1 MKLISSFILCFIFI
15 LSSFNIS
22 YSYNFSN
29 QYKAKLK
36 NNLKH
41 NILLSQLYNQEQLY
55 KTDSLINN
63 KNESM
68 NNNQI
73 NKDIYTTEK
82 IYVNDI
88 IIKGNKFISSDI
100 IKDNLRIKPGEL
112 VNIDEI
118 KDNIRLIYDMGY
130 FSDISLDFE
139 QVAQN
144 KVNIILIVIEN
155 PLISKVEFRGN
166 KILSSLDLIELINT
180 RPGKILNYNILKQD
194 IEIINEE
201 YNKKGYIGIANHVE
215 DLEVTKDGKIIFFIK
230 EALYPTKIEIKGNT
244 LFKDKD
250 LLKLVTIKL
259 YEPLTKEELEK
270 SLKNIYD
277 FYQDNGYLL
286 ADIRSNIEGDKIIL
300 EIYEAV
306 LENIE
311 VEGNTKTKKYVIEKH
326 FNLEKG
332 KVINVY
338 KLRRGLRKLQLG
350 GLFKNADID
359 FKGGSKPGNVIM
371 IVKVEEQQTGQL
383 VVGAGFGGLPG
394 SNRGGIAGNI
404 SLSQLN
410 YKGKGQQVFLN
421 WERGN
426 LINSLSFSFSD
437 PYSLKNDYFY
447 SFSTYF
453 TELFKQ
459 RAIISNNPLTIGLYK
474 DYRSSISFSFGRR
487 LISKDI
493 TYSFSVGSST
503 FKVSPTPDQD
513 FPAIVNPSKGA
524 YLFSGFNLSRDTRD
538 DEFYPT
544 KGILY
549 SFDVSSFFKSSG
561 NLDSFSKLSFEYRR
575 YFNLKN
581 DRVFATRAFIGI
593 ATDKIPFVYQYT
605 LGGSDT
611 LRGYDFNRFIGSK
624 AFLLNLEYRFPV
636 SKKIENLYGAAFI
649 DVGGAFLPNE
659 SINLSKLGFD
669 YGVGIRF
676 VVPQFGSIRID
687 YAISNEKTKLA
698 IGLGQMF

>member
-1 MKLISSFILCFIFI
+1 MKNLKNVFYLIFSFIIIYIFFNTLYSFSNEKYKSIEKSWNFKNRILISQI
-15 LSSFNIS
+15 
-22 YSYNFSN
+22 YNQDLDN
-29 QYKAKLK
+29 QDLHNQDNEKSD
-36 NNLKH
+36 NLKK
-41 NILLSQLYNQEQLY
+41 Q
-55 KTDSLINN
+55 
-63 KNESM
+63 
-68 NNNQI
+68 
-73 NKDIYTTEK
+73 IYTNEK
-82 IYVNDI
+82 IYINDI

-100 IKDNLRIKPGEL
+100 IKENLKIKPGDVVDIE
-112 VNIDEI
+112 DI
-118 KDNIRLIYDMGY
+118 KDNIRLLYDMGY
-130 FSDISLDFE
+130 FSDINVDFE
-139 QVAQN
+139 QISNN
-144 KVNIILIVIEN
+144 KVNIIIVVIEN
-155 PLISKVEFRGN
+155 PLVNKVEFKGN

-180 RPGKILNYNILKQD
+180 RPGKILNYNIIRQD

-201 YNKKGYIGIANHVE
+201 YNKRGYIGIPNHVE
-215 DLEVTKDGKIIFFIK
+215 DLEITPDGKIIFFIK
-230 EALYPTKIEIKGNT
+230 EAIYPTQIEIKGNT
-244 LFKDKD
+244 LFKEKD
-250 LLKLVTIKL
+250 LMKLITIKL
-259 YEPLTKEELEK
+259 YEPLNKDELEK

-277 FYQDNGYLL
+277 FYQENGYLL
-286 ADIRSNIEGDKIIL
+286 ADVKSNIEGNKIIL
-300 EIYEAV
+300 EIYEAI
-306 LENIE
+306 LEDIE
-311 VEGNTKTKKYVIEKH
+311 VQGNTKTKKYVIEKH

-332 KVINVY
+332 KVINIY

-410 YKGKGQQVFLN
+410 YQGKGQQVFLN

-426 LINSLSFSFSD
+426 LVNSVSFSFSD

-459 RAIISNNPLTIGLYK
+459 RAIVSNNPLTIGLYK
-474 DYRSSISFSFGRR
+474 DYRSSLSFSFGRR

-493 TYSFSVGSST
+493 VYSFSLGNST

-513 FPAIVNPSKGA
+513 YPYVINPSKGS
-524 YLFSGFNLSRDTRD
+524 YLFSGINLSKDTRD
-538 DEFYPT
+538 DEFYPA

-549 SFDVSSFFKSSG
+549 SFDTSAFFKNSG
-561 NLDSFSKLSFEYRR
+561 NLDSFSKFSFEVRK

-581 DRVFATRAFIGI
+581 EKVFAIRFFIGL

-611 LRGYDFNRFIGSK
+611 LRGYDFNSFIGSK
-624 AFLLNLEYRFPV
+624 ALLLNLEYRFPV

-649 DVGGAFLPNE
+649 DAGGAFQPNQ
-659 SINLSKLGFD
+659 SINLNKLGLD

-676 VVPQFGSIRID
+676 VVPQFGSIRVD

-698 IGLGQMF
+698 VGLGQMF

>member
-1 MKLISSFILCFIFI
+1 MKNLKNVFYLIFSFIIIYIFFNTLYSFPNEKYKSIEKSWNFKNRILISQI
-15 LSSFNIS
+15 
-22 YSYNFSN
+22 YNQDLDN
-29 QYKAKLK
+29 QDLHNQDNEKSD
-36 NNLKH
+36 NLKK
-41 NILLSQLYNQEQLY
+41 Q
-55 KTDSLINN
+55 
-63 KNESM
+63 
-68 NNNQI
+68 
-73 NKDIYTTEK
+73 IYTNEK
-82 IYVNDI
+82 IYINDI

-100 IKDNLRIKPGEL
+100 IKENLKIKPGDV
-112 VNIDEI
+112 VNIEDI
-118 KDNIRLIYDMGY
+118 KDNIRLLYDMGY
-130 FSDISLDFE
+130 FSDINVDFE
-139 QVAQN
+139 QISNN
-144 KVNIILIVIEN
+144 KVNIIIVVIEN
-155 PLISKVEFRGN
+155 PLVNKVEFKGN

-180 RPGKILNYNILKQD
+180 RPGKILNYNIIRQD

-201 YNKKGYIGIANHVE
+201 YNKRGYIGIPNHVE
-215 DLEVTKDGKIIFFIK
+215 DLEITPDGKIIFFIK
-230 EALYPTKIEIKGNT
+230 EAIYPTQIEIKGNT
-244 LFKDKD
+244 LFKEKD
-250 LLKLVTIKL
+250 LMKLITIKL
-259 YEPLTKEELEK
+259 YEPLNKDELEK

-277 FYQDNGYLL
+277 FYQENGYLL
-286 ADIRSNIEGDKIIL
+286 ADVKSNIEGNKIIL
-300 EIYEAV
+300 EIYEAI
-306 LENIE
+306 LEDIE
-311 VEGNTKTKKYVIEKH
+311 VQGNTKTKKYVIEKH

-332 KVINVY
+332 KVINIY

-410 YKGKGQQVFLN
+410 YQGKGQQVFLN

-426 LINSLSFSFSD
+426 LVNSVSFSFSD

-459 RAIISNNPLTIGLYK
+459 RAIVSNNPLTIGLYK
-474 DYRSSISFSFGRR
+474 DYRSSLSFSFGRR

-493 TYSFSVGSST
+493 VYSFSLGNST

-513 FPAIVNPSKGA
+513 YPYVINPSKGS
-524 YLFSGFNLSRDTRD
+524 YLFSGINLSKDTRD
-538 DEFYPT
+538 DEFYPA

-549 SFDVSSFFKSSG
+549 SFDTSAFFKNSG
-561 NLDSFSKLSFEYRR
+561 NLDSFSKFSFEVRK

-581 DRVFATRAFIGI
+581 EKVFAIRFFIGL

-611 LRGYDFNRFIGSK
+611 LRGYDFNSFIGSK
-624 AFLLNLEYRFPV
+624 ALLLNLEYRFPV

-649 DVGGAFLPNE
+649 DAGGAFQPNQ
-659 SINLSKLGFD
+659 SINLNKLGLD

-676 VVPQFGSIRID
+676 VVPQFGSIRVD

-698 IGLGQMF
+698 VGLGQMF

>member
-1 MKLISSFILCFIFI
+1 MKHHKTIFYLTFIFI
-15 LSSFNIS
+15 TIYIFL
-22 YSYNFSN
+22 
-29 QYKAKLK
+29 
-36 NNLKH
+36 
-41 NILLSQLYNQEQLY
+41 NILYSFPIEKSNFNEKFSKFKHKILISESQIY
-55 KTDSLINN
+55 KQDNN
-63 KNESM
+63 KT
-68 NNNQI
+68 
-73 NKDIYTTEK
+73 YTNEK

-100 IKDNLRIKPGEL
+100 IKENLKIKPGDIVSIE
-112 VNIDEI
+112 DI
-118 KDNIRLIYDMGY
+118 KDNIRLLYDMGY
-130 FSDISLDFE
+130 FSDINIDFE
-139 QVAQN
+139 QVSAN
-144 KVNIILIVIEN
+144 KSDLLSNKINIIVVIIEN
-155 PLISKVEFRGN
+155 PLVNKVEFKGN
-166 KILSSLDLIELINT
+166 KIFSSLDLIELINT
-180 RPGKILNYNILKQD
+180 RPGKILNYNIIRED

-201 YNKKGYIGIANHVE
+201 YNKKGYIGIPNHVE
-215 DLEVTKDGKIIFFIK
+215 DLEITPDGKIIFFIK
-230 EALYPTKIEIKGNT
+230 EAIYPTQIEIKGNT
-244 LFKDKD
+244 LFNTKD
-250 LLKLVTIKL
+250 LMKLITIKL
-259 YEPLTKEELEK
+259 NEPLTKDELEK

-286 ADIRSNIEGDKIIL
+286 ADIKSNIEGNKIIL
-300 EIYEAV
+300 EIYEAI
-306 LENIE
+306 LEDIE
-311 VEGNTKTKKYVIEKH
+311 VQGNTKTKKYVIEKH

-332 KVINVY
+332 KVINIY

-350 GLFKNADID
+350 GLFKNAEID

-410 YKGKGQQVFLN
+410 YKGKGQQIFLN

-426 LINSLSFSFSD
+426 LINSVSFSFSD

-447 SFSTYF
+447 SFSNYF

-459 RAIISNNPLTIGLYK
+459 RTIVSNNPLTIGLYK
-474 DYRSSISFSFGRR
+474 DYRSSLSLSFGRR

-493 TYSFSVGSST
+493 VYSFSLGTSN
-503 FKVSPTPDQD
+503 FKVSPTPDQNYP
-513 FPAIVNPSKGA
+513 FVINPSKGS
-524 YLFSGFNLSRDTRD
+524 YLFSGINLSKDTRD

-544 KGILY
+544 KGTLF
-549 SFDVSSFFKSSG
+549 SFDASNFIKNSG
-561 NLDSFSKLSFEYRR
+561 NLDSFSKFSFEIRK
-575 YFNLKN
+575 YFNFKN
-581 DRVFATRAFIGI
+581 EKVFATRFFIGL

-624 AFLLNLEYRFPV
+624 SILLNLEYRFPV
-636 SKKIENLYGAAFI
+636 SKKIENLYAAAFI
-649 DVGGAFLPNE
+649 DVGGAFQPNQ
-659 SINLSKLGFD
+659 SININKLGID
-669 YGVGIRF
+669 YGAGIRF

-698 IGLGQMF
+698 VGLGQMF